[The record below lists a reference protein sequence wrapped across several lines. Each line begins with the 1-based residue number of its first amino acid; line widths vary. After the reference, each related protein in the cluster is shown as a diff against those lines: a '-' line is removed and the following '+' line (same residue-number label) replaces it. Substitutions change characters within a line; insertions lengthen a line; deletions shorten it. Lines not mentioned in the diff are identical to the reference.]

1 MNSIA
6 ICLSRLN
13 RQVLHHCGSPGAAMA
28 AGLLLFSFVTAY
40 ADDSSV
46 IMVEQLV
53 EVPFE
58 QLLTLEVSGASRY
71 PQKISEAPS
80 AAVVVT
86 AEEIRTYGHRT
97 LADILRTMPGLYISS
112 DHTWSYIGVRGFS
125 RPGDYNTRVLLLVDG
140 YRVND
145 NIFNQ
150 AYIGSEFLVDVD
162 MIDKVEFIPG
172 PGASAYG
179 DNAFLGVINVITKS
193 ASSMLGST
201 ATVEAGSHDS
211 YKTGYRYG
219 GKFDNGA
226 EVVMSATAYSSA
238 GESRFYPEFGATE
251 HGVDT
256 ERYGKLFAKFAYK
269 GWALEGGYIKRP
281 KGNPGAPYGVEFSDN
296 RMETVDTQAFVN
308 ASYYEALSDKL
319 DISGNL
325 YYGIYNYDGDYPYAT
340 TVNVDKTRGRRV
352 GGELRLISTA
362 LSAHKVMAGIE
373 YQKDLRQDQRNFDT
387 TPPLFYTNINTT
399 PNKYGVFIQDEIAL
413 RDDLLLNAG
422 VRFDHYSAFG
432 GAINPRLA
440 LIYHPS
446 PGNSFKLLYGSAYRA
461 PNAYELFYGSD
472 TEPAAVQKGNPELQ
486 SETIRTYEAVL
497 ERTFSAGWHS
507 TLSLYH
513 YRIKD
518 LITQITDPVDGKLV
532 FVNQDKINTTGIE
545 LSVDK
550 IWQNGVRLKGNASYQ
565 EARNSLTD
573 QLLINSPRV
582 LGKLALSVPLPGHA
596 WHAGFELQ
604 HTGARYTNLAKVD
617 GYTLANLTLNRYSW
631 LPNLDVSLV
640 TYNLF
645 DEKYSDPQD
654 PAAFVQDSLRQDGRS
669 LRLKLDYRF

>member
-1 MNSIA
+1 MCNTRHSCFVGSKHGA
-6 ICLSRLN
+6 SFACLIFLLS
-13 RQVLHHCGSPGAAMA
+13 VFPVAAA
-28 AGLLLFSFVTAY
+28 EYSNPTV
-40 ADDSSV
+40 D
-46 IMVEQLV
+46 QLV
-53 EVPFE
+53 DVPFE
-58 QLLTLEVSGASRY
+58 QLVTLEVSGASRY
-71 PQKISEAPS
+71 SQNISEAPS

-86 AEEIRTYGHRT
+86 AEEIRSYGHRT
-97 LADILRTMPGLYISS
+97 LADILRSMPGLYISS
-112 DHTWSYIGVRGFS
+112 DHSWDYIGVRGFS

-162 MIDKVEFIPG
+162 MIEKVEFIPG

-201 ATVEAGSHDS
+201 ATIEAGSHDS
-211 YKTGYRYG
+211 YKAGYRYG

-269 GWALEGGYIKRP
+269 GWALEGGYMRRP
-281 KGNPGAPYGVEFSDN
+281 KGSPGAPYGVEFGDN
-296 RMETVDTQAFVN
+296 RMEIVDTHAFIN
-308 ASYYEALSDKL
+308 ANYQEMLSDKL
-319 DISGNL
+319 NVSGNV
-325 YYGIYNYDGDYPYAT
+325 YYSMYDYDGDYPYAT
-340 TVNVDKTRGRRV
+340 TVNVDKTRGRRA
-352 GGELRLISTA
+352 GAEARLISTHFA
-362 LSAHKVMAGIE
+362 GHKLMAGIE

-387 TPPLFYTNINTT
+387 TPTLFYTNINTT
-399 PNKYGVFIQDEIAL
+399 PNKYGVFIQDEITL

-422 VRFDHYSAFG
+422 VRYDHYSAFG
-432 GAINPRLA
+432 GTVSPRLA

-446 PGNSFKLLYGSAYRA
+446 PGDSFKLIYGSAYRA
-461 PNAYELFYGSD
+461 PNAYELYYGSD
-472 TEPAAVQKGNPELQ
+472 TEPATLQKGNPALQ
-486 SETIRTYEAVL
+486 SETMRTYEAVL
-497 ERTFSAGWHS
+497 ERTFYADWHS

-565 EARNSLTD
+565 EARNSLTN

-582 LGKLALSVPLPGHA
+582 LGKLALSVPLPDHA

-617 GYTLANLTLNRYSW
+617 GYTLANLTLNRYNW
-631 LPNLDVSLV
+631 LPNLDISLGA
-640 TYNLF
+640 YNLF

-654 PAAFVQDSLRQDGRS
+654 PTTFVQDSLRQDGRS